1 MRRDGHPAERVYISD
16 NGIPEGDNV
25 VHLHAT
31 DDEMFE
37 NLLGM
42 MLGDAA

>member
-1 MRRDGHPAERVYISD
+1 MANGTRIIAIKR

-25 VHLHAT
+25 VHLRAT
-31 DDEMFE
+31 DDKMFE